1 MAKFLVPLL
10 IITLVIV
17 FFRRKKTDEKEKL
30 NETKETANAVEMRQD
45 PVCSSYVEETTKY
58 KVKYYDKI
66 FYFCS
71 EECKNKFIEQ
81 KKQEN
86 QA

>member
-1 MAKFLVPLL
+1 MGKIFVL
-10 IITLVIV
+10 IAVVAIAL
-17 FFRRKKTDEKEKL
+17 FFFKKRKTAEPV
-30 NETKETANAVEMRQD
+30 ETKKEAEKAVEMRQD
-45 PVCSSYVEETTKY
+45 PVCGSYVEETTQY

-66 FYFCS
+66 YYFCS

-86 QA
+86 N

>member
-1 MAKFLVPLL
+1 MMKILVPLL
-10 IITLVIV
+10 VLALVLF
-17 FFRRKKTDEKEKL
+17 FFRKRKNSDEVEDKKELEK
-30 NETKETANAVEMRQD
+30 AVEMKQD
-45 PVCSSYVEETTKY
+45 PVCGSYVEESTKY

-81 KKQEN
+81 KKNEN

>member
-1 MAKFLVPLL
+1 MMKILVPLL
-10 IITLVIV
+10 VFALVLF
-17 FFRRKKTDEKEKL
+17 FFRKRKNSGEVEDKKELEK
-30 NETKETANAVEMRQD
+30 AVEMKQD
-45 PVCSSYVEETTKY
+45 PVCGSYVEESTKY

-81 KKQEN
+81 KKNEN